1 MEELSKRRKYTEEQI
16 IKLRDKLYKRS
27 ASLAEG
33 KACVY
38 ATGSFG
44 RGEASQY
51 SDLDLFILGK
61 TIKDEQSKIQEKRL
75 LTRLNEIT
83 LKADLIKIADEMKFP
98 EFSGDGEF
106 LTYHSVSDLTNTL
119 GTPQDDVTNTFTAR
133 LLLLLESKWL
143 LEETVYDDVIHS
155 VIEAYWKDFKD
166 HSDEFMPAFLANDI
180 IRLWRTF
187 CVNYE
192 WRTRGKGKEKGQL
205 KNFKLKHSRL
215 MTCYSALIWLL
226 YIYKER
232 RTVTHDDVFKMI
244 KLTPTERLE
253 FLQGEKSLQNAQNTI
268 SDLLNKYESFLQ
280 TTHIDEDGLLR
291 RFSDPQQRNE
301 YMNEASTFGNLMFDA
316 LECIG
321 KGNLFY
327 RHLVV

>member
-1 MEELSKRRKYTEEQI
+1 MEELSKRRKYTEEKI
-16 IKLRDKLYKRS
+16 INLRSKLYEKS
-27 ASLAEG
+27 ADLVKD

-51 SDLDLFILGK
+51 SDLDLFILGE
-61 TIKDEQSKIQEKRL
+61 TIKGKQNDTKDKRL
-75 LTRLNEIT
+75 LTRLNEIS
-83 LKADLIKIADEMKFP
+83 LKAVLIKIADEMEFP
-98 EFSGDGEF
+98 EFSGDGEY

-143 LEETVYDDVIHS
+143 LEETVYNDVIHS
-155 VIEAYWKDFKD
+155 VIEAYWKDFKG
-166 HSDEFMPAFLANDI
+166 HSNEFMPAFLANDI

-226 YIYKER
+226 FVYRER
-232 RTVTHDDVFKMI
+232 KTVTHDDVFSMI

-253 FLQGEKSLQNAQNTI
+253 SLKDEKSLQNAQKTI
-268 SDLLNKYESFLQ
+268 DDLLNKYESFLQ

-291 RFSDPQQRNE
+291 RFSDPQKRNE
-301 YMNEASTFGNLMFDA
+301 YMDEASAFGNLMFEA

>member
-1 MEELSKRRKYTEEQI
+1 VEELSKRRRYTEEKI
-16 IKLRDKLYKRS
+16 IKLRDKLDNQS
-27 ASLAEG
+27 ANLAKG

-44 RGEASQY
+44 RCEASQY
-51 SDLDLFILGK
+51 SDLDLFIVGNN
-61 TIKDEQSKIQEKRL
+61 IKDEQSEEKEKRL
-75 LTRLNEIT
+75 LTRLKEIT
-83 LKADLIKIADEMKFP
+83 LKADLIKIAEEMKFP
-98 EFSGDGEF
+98 EFSGDGEY

-119 GTPQDDVTNTFTAR
+119 GTPEDDVTNTFTAR

-143 LEETVYDDVIHS
+143 LEETVYNDVIHS
-155 VIEAYWKDFKD
+155 VIRAYWKDFED

-192 WRTRGKGKEKGQL
+192 WRTRGKEKEKGQL

-226 YIYKER
+226 FVYKER
-232 RTVTHDDVFKMI
+232 KTVTHDDVFKMI
-244 KLTPTERLE
+244 KLTPTERLDALKDE
-253 FLQGEKSLQNAQNTI
+253 NSLQNARKI
-268 SDLLNKYESFLQ
+268 IGDLLNKYESFLQ

-291 RFSDPQQRNE
+291 RFSDTQQRNK
-301 YMNEASTFGNLMFDA
+301 YMDEASTFGNLMFEA
-316 LECIG
+316 LESIG